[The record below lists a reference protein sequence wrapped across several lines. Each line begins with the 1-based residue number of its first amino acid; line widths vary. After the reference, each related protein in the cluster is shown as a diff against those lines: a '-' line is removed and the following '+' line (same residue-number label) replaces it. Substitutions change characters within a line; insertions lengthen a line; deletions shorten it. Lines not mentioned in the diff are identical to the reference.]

1 MITFLETYNDRK
13 RELDDFIYVM
23 LFLEK
28 QENAI
33 KDGVSNFD
41 TFFKFNKKR
50 KINYQSL
57 INILKSSFSLMLY
70 NIIEFT
76 IANLVDSIYDEIRSR
91 NLSYVQVNESIK
103 SLWREA
109 IFQSAKDPNA
119 SYNTFLKKN
128 KEIIDLILNKK
139 LLEIDSKTTLPAG
152 NLDLAKISSVMESHG
167 IEMKI
172 KKQNYRPDVFLTIK
186 KQRNDLAHGTVS
198 FEEASRIYTI
208 SDIEKNEKVIIG
220 LLNELIKQ
228 VKDYLVTRKYLSV
241 ANDK

>member
-119 SYNTFLKKN
+119 SYNTFLKKT
-128 KEIIDLILNKK
+128 KK
-139 LLEIDSKTTLPAG
+139 L
-152 NLDLAKISSVMESHG
+152 
-167 IEMKI
+167 
-172 KKQNYRPDVFLTIK
+172 
-186 KQRNDLAHGTVS
+186 
-198 FEEASRIYTI
+198 
-208 SDIEKNEKVIIG
+208 
-220 LLNELIKQ
+220 
-228 VKDYLVTRKYLSV
+228 
-241 ANDK
+241 